1 MYVFRLLGKIVDDA
15 RHGMSHFEC
24 WHMDDAVIYDCY
36 GDFINEEIA
45 SFVDVEDGVDY
56 SVTFRANADCHFEIA
71 QVSFTD
77 ENGVRMTFDVSERI
91 KRDVEADGLLN
102 DYYSLCERVVEL
114 A

>member
-1 MYVFRLLGKIVDDA
+1 MYVLRLLGKIVDDV
-15 RHGMSHFEC
+15 RHGLSHFEC

-56 SVTFRANADCHFEIA
+56 SVTFRANKDCHFEID
-71 QVSFTD
+71 QIGYTD
-77 ENGVRMTFDVSERI
+77 ENGVQMTFDVSERI
-91 KRDVEADGLLN
+91 KRDIEADGLLN
-102 DYYSLCERVVEL
+102 DYYSLCDKIVEL

>member
-1 MYVFRLLGKIVDDA
+1 MYVLRLLGKIVDDV
-15 RHGMSHFEC
+15 RHGLSHFEC

-56 SVTFRANADCHFEIA
+56 SVTFRANKDCHFEID
-71 QVSFTD
+71 QIGYTD
-77 ENGVRMTFDVSERI
+77 ENGVQMTFDVSERI
-91 KRDVEADGLLN
+91 KRDVEADGLLKE
-102 DYYSLCERVVEL
+102 YYDLCDKIVEL